1 MMNITKTPQYQS
13 FQLEGVNHIS
23 PADALEAINQGT
35 AVMIDVRE
43 LSETYS
49 MNIPHNNV
57 LYHPMSVIMDRLA
70 HIPTDKLL
78 IIICTTGIRSVK
90 VVNLFNVQGF
100 KTVANLDGGI
110 EEWKKQGLP
119 IEENATTFSSG
130 CGCGCA
136 TPEQTEQQ
144 EEPSS
149 GCDCNCS
156 SGCC

>member
-1 MMNITKTPQYQS
+1 MNLSKTPQFQS

-35 AVMIDVRE
+35 ALIIDVRE
-43 LSETYS
+43 LSETFSIY
-49 MNIPHNNV
+49 IPHDNV
-57 LYHPMSVIMDRLA
+57 LFHPMSVIIERLNR
-70 HIPTDKLL
+70 IPTDKLL
-78 IIICTTGIRSVK
+78 IVACNSGIRSVK
-90 VVNLFNVQGF
+90 VANLFNVQGF

-119 IEENATTFSSG
+119 IEENTTTFTSS
-130 CGCGCA
+130 CGCGCSPSEE
-136 TPEQTEQQ
+136 TKEQ

-149 GCDCNCS
+149 GCGCDCS